1 MPKESR
7 LYTIHSQAR
16 IRFRLEDAELSM
28 DIDVVLSIL
37 ADLPSFLPSMLH
49 YSNDMAHSNE
59 WYHGN
64 TTEQSYNK
72 ISTWIQYIHCRVSRS

>member
-1 MPKESR
+1 MPKESM

-49 YSNDMAHSNE
+49 YSNDMAHSSE

-72 ISTWIQYIHCRVSRS
+72 IST